1 MTGSLLQLA
10 ANKDGNFNKIV
21 LGNPSVT
28 HLKNIIKKTV
38 NFSVDTKIL
47 EFETKVKLGKENI
60 CKILNHGMLLSKIY
74 LYIELPELISKNNNE
89 NWKGY
94 VNGIGFS
101 IIKTISFQIGGIL
114 IDKLDGNFLD
124 IYSELYDRNIDELV
138 NKYYSDLSV
147 ENNNKIQK
155 LYIPIPFWFCKDYGN
170 ILPLEAISHQELKIM
185 VEFRNLNEIIKSNIS
200 NLVVEDIEIKSYILA
215 DYINVDSEIQK
226 YFKLKKHLYLIEQT
240 QIVPDHLI
248 NTGIL
253 STRID
258 LELSLFIKE
267 IMWIIIDDNN
277 KVQNILNGNNWL
289 TYTSINNKFSNTFT
303 TGKITIDGTDRIEFM
318 DADYYRKVIPYKYYN
333 YIPRKKIYSYSFNIK
348 PNIND
353 ETLGFCN
360 FSKINKAQLHLNF
373 NEFGNEGG
381 ICNGAVKIYARNYNL
396 LYIENNKAGLIFLN

>member
-1 MTGSLLQLA
+1 MTGSLLQLV
-10 ANKDGNFNKIV
+10 ANKDGNFSKIV
-21 LGNPSVT
+21 LGNPSIT
-28 HLKNIIKKTV
+28 HLKNVIKKTI
-38 NFSVDTKIL
+38 NFSIDTKML
-47 EFETKVKLGKENI
+47 QFETKVELGKENT

-74 LYIELPELISKNNNE
+74 VYIELPELISKSKNE

-101 IIKTISFQIGGIL
+101 IIKNISFQIGGIL

-124 IYSELYDRNIDELV
+124 IYSELYDRNMDELV
-138 NKYYSDLSV
+138 NKYYSDLSI
-147 ENNNKIQK
+147 ESNNKLQK

-170 ILPLEAISHQELKIM
+170 ILPLEAISHQELKII
-185 VEFRNLNEIIKSNIS
+185 VELRNLNEIIKSNIS

-215 DYINVDSEIQK
+215 DYINVDNEIQK

-240 QIVPDHLI
+240 QIIPDYLI

-258 LELSLFIKE
+258 LELSLFVKE
-267 IMWIIIDDNN
+267 IMWIIIDENN
-277 KVQNILNGNNWL
+277 NTKNILNGNNWL
-289 TYTSINNKFSNTFT
+289 NYTSINNKFSNTFT

-348 PNIND
+348 PNISD
-353 ETLGFCN
+353 EALGFCN

-373 NEFGNEGG
+373 NELGSEGG

-396 LYIENNKAGLIFLN
+396 LYIENNKAGLVFLN

>member
-1 MTGSLLQLA
+1 MIE
-10 ANKDGNFNKIV
+10 IV
-21 LGNPSVT
+21 
-28 HLKNIIKKTV
+28 
-38 NFSVDTKIL
+38 
-47 EFETKVKLGKENI
+47 
-60 CKILNHGMLLSKIY
+60 
-74 LYIELPELISKNNNE
+74 
-89 NWKGY
+89 
-94 VNGIGFS
+94 
-101 IIKTISFQIGGIL
+101 
-114 IDKLDGNFLD
+114 
-124 IYSELYDRNIDELV
+124 DELV

-147 ENNNKIQK
+147 ESNNKLQK

-170 ILPLEAISHQELKIM
+170 ILPLEAISHQELKII
-185 VEFRNLNEIIKSNIS
+185 VEYRNLNEIIKSNIS

-258 LELSLFIKE
+258 LELSLFVKE
-267 IMWIIIDDNN
+267 IMWIIIDENN
-277 KVQNILNGNNWL
+277 NTQNILDGNNWL
-289 TYTSINNKFSNTFT
+289 NYTSINNKFSNTFT

-348 PNIND
+348 PNISD
-353 ETLGFCN
+353 EALGFCN
-360 FSKINKAQLHLNF
+360 FSKINKSQLHLNF
-373 NEFGNEGG
+373 NELGNEGG
-381 ICNGAVKIYARNYNL
+381 ICNGVVKIYARNYNL